1 MENRLY
7 KVEAAKRMTAHG
19 LSAEVVHNYLFGEIM
34 CSENGKLRKCTEKE
48 IDMIKEY
55 EKESGC
61 FVYHL
66 IHAFANIG
74 ETYEFLRVSNYIED
88 WDVENQELEQGI
100 ILVHSVNVT
109 HPNWSESGWIQIR
122 KVEGLLRIA

>member
-1 MENRLY
+1 MDNKIYR
-7 KVEAAKRMTAHG
+7 VEAAKRMAAHG
-19 LSAEVVHNYLFGEIM
+19 LSAEVIHNYLCGEVM
-34 CSENGKLRKCTEKE
+34 CSENGQLRKCSEKE
-48 IDMIKEY
+48 TEMIKAY
-55 EKESGC
+55 ENESGC

-88 WDVENQELEQGI
+88 WDIENQELGQGI

-109 HPNWSESGWIQIR
+109 HPKWSESGWIQVI
-122 KVEGLLRIA
+122 KVEGLMRIA